1 MALEDRREI
10 VSVVEETYALLG
22 RALAANVATDLPG
35 ARADVLEELS
45 TTEVDLLVTDVE
57 MLGLIR
63 AAYLELGATVS
74 QLNQQ
79 LLGPSG
85 QTYDAPLQQAQL
97 TGRGRRMK
105 VRGFRRALNSV
116 LHAVRADRPRWI
128 RRALKWAN
136 IILGSLGAVPG
147 VGALADPIKEL
158 KEAVEAQAD
167 EAQDPPTTT

>member
-1 MALEDRREI
+1 MAEEDRKEI

-22 RALAANVATDLPG
+22 RALAANLPEDLPG

-45 TTEVDLLVTDVE
+45 TTEIDPLVTDVE
-57 MLGLIR
+57 MIGLIR
-63 AAYLELGATVS
+63 AAYAELGATVS

-79 LLGPSG
+79 LLGTSG
-85 QTYDAPLQQAQL
+85 QQYDVPLQQAQL

-105 VRGFRRALNSV
+105 VRGFRRALNGV
-116 LHAVRADRPRWI
+116 LNAVHADRPKWI

-158 KEAVEAQAD
+158 KESVEAQAD
-167 EAQDPPTTT
+167 EDEGPPTTT